1 MKVSGIAT
9 LSLVLGCVLGASTQ
23 VLPPC
28 PAPNS
33 FGSVQRPACAA
44 VEQFGAA
51 GIVQQNRPV
60 ESKSH
65 GYQVINTAPAAP
77 RLSDPAAPS
86 IDSPST
92 VQLKAAFASVRPE
105 AAVAQQPAGLR
116 HEDDDVGSAAP
127 LTPRGKFEIFARH
140 TFSPFTFASAAF
152 DAGMSQASGQNRG
165 FGGGVEGYGE
175 RYGATLADSESAV
188 FFGKFLLP
196 VILRQDPRYFRMRE
210 GRVTRRAFYAMSR
223 IVVTR
228 NDDGSSGFNT
238 SHVLGRFISKAIANS
253 YYPQRDR
260 GFNHTLV
267 NTGNGLLSDVET
279 NLFREFWPDLREK
292 IIPKRFRRN
301 H

>member
-9 LSLVLGCVLGASTQ
+9 LSFVLGCVLCASTQ

-28 PAPNS
+28 PAPHS
-33 FGSVQRPACAA
+33 FASVPRPACAA

-51 GIVQQNRPV
+51 GIVQQNRPA
-60 ESKSH
+60 EAEAH
-65 GYQVINTAPAAP
+65 DYQIVKPALLSPSPAAP
-77 RLSDPAAPS
+77 PPAT

-92 VQLKAAFASVRPE
+92 VQLKAALAAARPE
-105 AAVAQQPAGLR
+105 AMAAQEVSGLR
-116 HEDDDVGSAAP
+116 HEDDVRSVTP
-127 LTPRGKFEIFARH
+127 LSPRQKFEIFTRH
-140 TFSPFTFASAAF
+140 TFSPFTFVSAAF

-196 VILRQDPRYFRMRE
+196 VLLRQDPRYFRMRE
-210 GRVTRRAFYAMSR
+210 GSVTRRAFHAMSR

-292 IIPKRFRRN
+292 IIPKRFRRD

>member
-1 MKVSGIAT
+1 MKVNPIAA
-9 LSLVLGCVLGASTQ
+9 LSVVLGCALAAPTQ

-28 PAPNS
+28 PAISAPGGVAS
-33 FGSVQRPACAA
+33 PGCAPIERFGGV
-44 VEQFGAA
+44 GL
-51 GIVQQNRPV
+51 VQQNRPA
-60 ESKSH
+60 ESNPH
-65 GYQVINTAPAAP
+65 DYQVINTAPAAP
-77 RLSDPAAPS
+77 PSFDSAPPT
-86 IDSPST
+86 IDSPSV
-92 VQLKAAFASVRPE
+92 VQFRAAFAAARPQ
-105 AAVAQQPAGLR
+105 AVPMPEPSGLR
-116 HEDDDVGSAAP
+116 HEDDVGNIGP
-127 LTPRGKFEIFARH
+127 LTPREKFEIFTRH
-140 TFSPFTFASAAF
+140 TFAPFTFVSAAF

-165 FGGGVEGYGE
+165 FGGGLQGYGE

-210 GRVTRRAFYAMSR
+210 GSVTRRAFYAMSR
-223 IVVTR
+223 IVITR
-228 NDDGSSGFNT
+228 NHDGSSGFNT

-260 GFNHTLV
+260 GFIHTLV

-292 IIPKRFRRN
+292 IIPKRFRRD

>member
-1 MKVSGIAT
+1 
-9 LSLVLGCVLGASTQ
+9 
-23 VLPPC
+23 
-28 PAPNS
+28 
-33 FGSVQRPACAA
+33 
-44 VEQFGAA
+44 
-51 GIVQQNRPV
+51 
-60 ESKSH
+60 
-65 GYQVINTAPAAP
+65 
-77 RLSDPAAPS
+77 
-86 IDSPST
+86 
-92 VQLKAAFASVRPE
+92 
-105 AAVAQQPAGLR
+105 
-116 HEDDDVGSAAP
+116 
-127 LTPRGKFEIFARH
+127 
-140 TFSPFTFASAAF
+140 
-152 DAGMSQASGQNRG
+152 MSQASGQNRG

-196 VILRQDPRYFRMRE
+196 VMLRQDPRYFRMRE
-210 GRVTRRAFYAMSR
+210 GSVTRRAFYAMSR

-267 NTGNGLLSDVET
+267 NTGNGLVSDVET

-292 IIPKRFRRN
+292 IIPKRFRRD

>member
-9 LSLVLGCVLGASTQ
+9 LSFVLGCVLGASTQ

-33 FGSVQRPACAA
+33 FGSVPRPACAA

-65 GYQVINTAPAAP
+65 DYQVINTAPAAP
-77 RLSDPAAPS
+77 RLSDPAAPA

-92 VQLKAAFASVRPE
+92 VQFKAAFASVRPE
-105 AAVAQQPAGLR
+105 AAVAEQPAGLR
-116 HEDDDVGSAAP
+116 HEDGVGSAAP
-127 LTPRGKFEIFARH
+127 LTPRQKFEIFARH

-152 DAGMSQASGQNRG
+152 DASISQASGQNRG

-196 VILRQDPRYFRMRE
+196 VLLHQDPRYFRMRE

-267 NTGNGLLSDVET
+267 NTSNGLLSDVET

-292 IIPKRFRRN
+292 IIPKRFRRD

>member
-9 LSLVLGCVLGASTQ
+9 LSFVVGCVLGASTQ

-33 FGSVQRPACAA
+33 FGSVPRPACAA

-51 GIVQQNRPV
+51 GIVQQNRPA
-60 ESKSH
+60 EAEAH
-65 GYQVINTAPAAP
+65 DYQIVKPAVLSPSPAAP
-77 RLSDPAAPS
+77 PPAT

-92 VQLKAAFASVRPE
+92 VQLKAALAAARPE
-105 AAVAQQPAGLR
+105 AMAAQEVSGLR
-116 HEDDDVGSAAP
+116 HEDDVRSVTP
-127 LTPRGKFEIFARH
+127 LSPRQKFEIFTRH
-140 TFSPFTFASAAF
+140 TFSPFTFVSAAF

-196 VILRQDPRYFRMRE
+196 VMLRQDPRYFRMRE
-210 GRVTRRAFYAMSR
+210 GSVTRRAFYAMSR

-292 IIPKRFRRN
+292 IIPKRFRRD